1 MKSLDC
7 LGAEEVILFLVAL
20 AAFLLP
26 QLFFGRRLDLF
37 LRGSV
42 SIPGQGFPETIG
54 ISTPKILWIAFS
66 SVTSSEEQKVIALP
80 SAPARAVLP
89 ILCT

>member
-1 MKSLDC
+1 MRPVC

-42 SIPGQGFPETIG
+42 SIPGQGF
-54 ISTPKILWIAFS
+54 
-66 SVTSSEEQKVIALP
+66 QKLLGFPRLKSYGLLLAQ
-80 SAPARAVLP
+80 
-89 ILCT
+89 